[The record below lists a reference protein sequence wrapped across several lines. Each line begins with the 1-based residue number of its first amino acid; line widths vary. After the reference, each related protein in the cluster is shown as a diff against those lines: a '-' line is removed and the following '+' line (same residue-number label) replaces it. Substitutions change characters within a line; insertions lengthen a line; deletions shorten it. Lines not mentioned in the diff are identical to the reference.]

1 MSFSR
6 SKFSQCKATHIFVA
20 RAYLFSL
27 YCERQKGGNFAATK
41 KVGWTF
47 CIRAQKRNKIGL
59 WNFDMLLLNNR
70 ALKLGKLHSDRSYI
84 TCKIMVLRSRSEKR
98 KIVYFAIFGR
108 KLFALKLL
116 QLLSRCFNFLHLW
129 LILSVNS
136 ISNIFCIKFW
146 FKYCISN
153 SILKKAYS

>member
-98 KIVYFAIFGR
+98 KIVYFAIFWSQVVCIETVTAP
-108 KLFALKLL
+108 LSML
-116 QLLSRCFNFLHLW
+116 QFLTLMAHF
-129 LILSVNS
+129 IRE
-136 ISNIFCIKFW
+136 
-146 FKYCISN
+146 
-153 SILKKAYS
+153 